1 LSDKDKKAQELLD
14 SQWSLS
20 MLFNQLLFTSNNQR
34 GNEDRFGGFELTN
47 DLNNFFANGM
57 NYGMNTMNPAPQP
70 KPPGVPTFSKNLST
84 TGNIDAGGLLNAGSD
99 LSEAGLTKATI
110 NSIPSMIFKNDQQKS
125 AELDKTEC
133 CICLLPFDQGVDLR
147 L

>member
-1 LSDKDKKAQELLD
+1 
-14 SQWSLS
+14 

-34 GNEDRFGGFELTN
+34 GNDDRFGGFEVTN

-70 KPPGVPTFSKNLST
+70 KPPGIPTFSKNLST
-84 TGNIDAGGLLNAGSD
+84 TGDIDVGGLLNAGSD

-110 NSIPSMIFKNDQQKS
+110 NSIPSMIFKKDQQKS

-133 CICLLPFDQGVDLR
+133 CICLLPFDEGADLR